1 MQAIKSITL
10 MDMYDLA
17 VVLQRSREWH
27 AREQFRYRLHPV
39 VIAML
44 KHGSPHDW
52 HALVLEWPHISQDD
66 PKQLAYTRDDA
77 SGQRD
82 RQVRTAIGKYVKR
95 HWPCVQD
102 NNIRDEVLAYT
113 NRLEGRMEFLPDDV
127 EAYVRAV
134 QTGPQSCMKW
144 VGEPDDYEDHP
155 YRAYA
160 PKQGWRMAVRYNSF
174 GQICGRVLVFEP
186 EKIYVRSFRACDDN
200 PTSSGYSEADEKL
213 NVWLNGQGYTKH
225 SAWPEGTPLARID
238 CDSNDCGVLVPY
250 IDGNRQHIDVYSDHL
265 KIVADG
271 EWVATNTGGGAEE
284 HEPGNTCHHCG
295 ERVRPERD
303 EGGYL
308 ERYDRYVCSH
318 HLNQRYT
325 WVSHC
330 EEYVLDSEI
339 DYDVNEDPIDP
350 ENPPDNMTRL
360 TNGRHAGRWADY
372 DDTITDMDG
381 DTWHVDDADRGTIVQ
396 LSEYS
401 VNAGEWVVTGDAIEV
416 EGEWFHADDIG
427 NAIVRIDRGSHRDD
441 LYNTPHHV
449 LESKA
454 ILSLIDNEYWHEDDL
469 IAEPSE
475 MGDGDP
481 SDFCCMLGAS
491 SDQFGH
497 YACVDDCVYYPHI
510 GWLLKSEDQPINRDA
525 DPVQFDLDETTNA

>member
-17 VVLQRSREWH
+17 IVLQRSREWH
-27 AREQFRYRLHPV
+27 AREQLRYRLHPV

-44 KHGSPHDW
+44 KYGSPHDW
-52 HALVLEWPHISQDD
+52 HALVLEWPHISQED

-82 RQVRTAIGKYVKR
+82 RQVRTTIGKYVKR
-95 HWPCVQD
+95 HWPNVQD
-102 NNIRDEVLAYT
+102 NSIRDEVLAYT
-113 NRLEGRMEFLPDDV
+113 NCLEWRMEFLPDDV
-127 EAYVRAV
+127 EAYVHAV

-144 VGEPDDYEDHP
+144 DEPDDYEYHP

-160 PKQGWRMAVRYNSF
+160 PEQGWRMAVRYNLY

-200 PTSSGYSEADEKL
+200 PTSTGYSEADEKL
-213 NVWLNGQGYTKH
+213 NVWLNGQGYTKR

-238 CDSNDCGVLVPY
+238 YSRNDCGVLVPY
-250 IDGNRQHIDVYSDHL
+250 IDGGRQHISIYSDRL
-265 KIVADG
+265 EIVDDG
-271 EWVATNTGGGAEE
+271 EWEATNTDGDAEE
-284 HEPGNTCHHCG
+284 IVSNNTCYHCE

-303 EGGYL
+303 EGEYV
-308 ERYDRYVCSH
+308 ERYARYVCSH
-318 HLNQRYT
+318 HLNRRYT

-330 EEYVLDSEI
+330 EEYVLNSELEEA
-339 DYDVNEDPIDP
+339 VNGDPIDP
-350 ENPPDNMTRL
+350 ENPPSDMACLTR
-360 TNGRHAGRWADY
+360 GVYEGKWADY
-372 DDTITDMDG
+372 DDTIVDMDG
-381 DTWHVDDADRGTIVQ
+381 DTWHIEDYARGTIVQ
-396 LSEYS
+396 LSSDS
-401 VNAGEWVVTGDAIEV
+401 VHACEWVVEGDAIEV
-416 EGEWFHADDIG
+416 EDEWFHDDDIG
-427 NAIVRIDRGSHRDD
+427 QKIVCIDRGSHSDE
-441 LYNTPHHV
+441 LYI

-454 ILSLIDNEYWHEDDL
+454 ILSLIDNKYWHEDDL

-475 MGDGDP
+475 MGEGDP
-481 SDFCCMLGAS
+481 NDFCCMLGAS

-497 YACVDDCVYYPHI
+497 YACVDACVYYPHS

-525 DPVQFDLDETTNA
+525 DPVQIDLDETTNA